1 MKLRKKKGK
10 EKAANWKEFWQLLKS
25 VRMPWIWILVAFL
38 CNMAYSEVNLLLPTT
53 TAGLLSGSL
62 DPQVLIDAIW
72 FYVAYTIVLCADTAL
87 RCPAQHFAA
96 RNARRTLWKRM
107 LNIRMDYYFENNPSN
122 LMSTVT
128 NDASEA
134 MKRLVQYIVGIIPA
148 IYYVV
153 RALST
158 VSSYNVWLMLALLLL
173 LPVKVAYMI
182 FIGRCRFR
190 TQNGLYQRIGGLT
203 AYLAE
208 RVRNLSL
215 IKTYT
220 SEEQELKNGEA
231 VAKELFQ
238 ANMRVTKLECGISA
252 LSTLIGLLQ
261 NMIVMVFGVLLLN
274 QGMITM
280 QEWVAFFMYSAT
292 ISNNFDTLISYWT
305 DLKTI
310 QGTLARAAHL
320 NVAPVEEEGE
330 SKALPQGKD
339 IVFDHVS
346 FSYGDKKALD
356 DVSFTI
362 PAGSATAIVGLC
374 GSGKTTSISLIER
387 FYQPDSGEVR
397 VGGVSVSDVTPKE
410 LRKRFGYAQQGADIF
425 SGTLREA
432 LTYGIH
438 RQVSDQE
445 ILEAAK
451 QSGFYDTI
459 QAWDDGLDT
468 MIAANGS
475 SLSGGQRQRLVL
487 TREFLRNGEIL
498 LLDEPTSALDAVAA
512 KSVQDT
518 IYQLFQGKTKVI
530 VTHDLSM
537 MEQADQIVVLS
548 AGAVAGCGTYEEL
561 NQTCPLFQELVATQ
575 TQGEEEAAC

>member
-134 MKRLVQYIVGIIPA
+134 MKQLVQYIVGIIPA

-310 QGTLARAAHL
+310 QGTLAPCRS
-320 NVAPVEEEGE
+320 PERG
-330 SKALPQGKD
+330 
-339 IVFDHVS
+339 
-346 FSYGDKKALD
+346 
-356 DVSFTI
+356 
-362 PAGSATAIVGLC
+362 AGG
-374 GSGKTTSISLIER
+374 
-387 FYQPDSGEVR
+387 
-397 VGGVSVSDVTPKE
+397 
-410 LRKRFGYAQQGADIF
+410 RKRGKQGP
-425 SGTLREA
+425 SS
-432 LTYGIH
+432 
-438 RQVSDQE
+438 RQGHCVRSC
-445 ILEAAK
+445 
-451 QSGFYDTI
+451 
-459 QAWDDGLDT
+459 
-468 MIAANGS
+468 
-475 SLSGGQRQRLVL
+475 V
-487 TREFLRNGEIL
+487 L
-498 LLDEPTSALDAVAA
+498 LLR
-512 KSVQDT
+512 
-518 IYQLFQGKTKVI
+518 G
-530 VTHDLSM
+530 
-537 MEQADQIVVLS
+537 
-548 AGAVAGCGTYEEL
+548 
-561 NQTCPLFQELVATQ
+561 
-575 TQGEEEAAC
+575 